1 MTHSKII
8 LKINDANFQGICTS
22 CCIVKDEQTLIALI
36 YEPKT
41 LSETMNEQSYYE
53 TMYILRP
60 DIAED
65 EVTSHIDKYNKLLK
79 DFGGTILDSQMRGK
93 RRLAYQIAKHREG
106 IYVQLS
112 HQGDGQH
119 IFKIEKA
126 MRLSE
131 DVIRYMTV
139 KQEGPLP
146 TPRPSTKSSTQADDK
161 DNAETKVESMEN
173 KPVDS
178 TDSSTAGKDDTE
190 TKENTES

>member
-1 MTHSKII
+1 M
-8 LKINDANFQGICTS
+8 NDQ
-22 CCIVKDEQTLIALI
+22 
-36 YEPKT
+36 
-41 LSETMNEQSYYE
+41 QSYYE

-65 EVTSHIDKYNKLLK
+65 EVTNHIDKYNKLLEE
-79 DFGGTILDSQMRGK
+79 FGGKILDSQMRGK

-146 TPRPSTKSSTQADDK
+146 TPRPSNKSTSQG
-161 DNAETKVESMEN
+161 EN
-173 KPVDS
+173 
-178 TDSSTAGKDDTE
+178 
-190 TKENTES
+190 

>member
-1 MTHSKII
+1 
-8 LKINDANFQGICTS
+8 
-22 CCIVKDEQTLIALI
+22 
-36 YEPKT
+36 
-41 LSETMNEQSYYE
+41 MNNQQSYYE

-65 EVTSHIDKYNKLLK
+65 EVNNHIDKYNKLLEE
-79 DFGGTILDSQMRGK
+79 FGGTILDSQMRGK

-146 TPRPSTKSSTQADDK
+146 TPRTSNKSTSQSENN
-161 DNAETKVESMEN
+161 DNPETKVESKEK
-173 KPVDS
+173 KPVSSVD
-178 TDSSTAGKDDTE
+178 TSTARKDNTE
-190 TKENTES
+190 TSENGES

>member
-1 MTHSKII
+1 M
-8 LKINDANFQGICTS
+8 NDQ
-22 CCIVKDEQTLIALI
+22 
-36 YEPKT
+36 
-41 LSETMNEQSYYE
+41 QSYYE

-65 EVTSHIDKYNKLLK
+65 EVTNHIDKYNKLLEE
-79 DFGGTILDSQMRGK
+79 FGGTILDSQMRGK

-139 KQEGPLP
+139 KQDGPLP
-146 TPRPSTKSSTQADDK
+146 TPRPSRKSASQSEKK
-161 DNAETKVESMEN
+161 DSPDSE
-173 KPVDS
+173 VDS
-178 TDSSTAGKDDTE
+178 KEKQPIASGETSSSGKDDAE
-190 TKENTES
+190 TKENAES

>member
-1 MTHSKII
+1 M
-8 LKINDANFQGICTS
+8 NDQ
-22 CCIVKDEQTLIALI
+22 Q
-36 YEPKT
+36 P
-41 LSETMNEQSYYE
+41 YYE

-65 EVTSHIDKYNKLLK
+65 KVTNHIEKYNKLLEE
-79 DFGGTILDSQMRGK
+79 FGGIILDSQMRGK

-146 TPRPSTKSSTQADDK
+146 TPRPSNKISSQ
-161 DNAETKVESMEN
+161 S
-173 KPVDS
+173 
-178 TDSSTAGKDDTE
+178 
-190 TKENTES
+190 ENTDNPDSKIESEKKQTVTNGDASTSGKEENEIKGNEKP

>member
-1 MTHSKII
+1 M
-8 LKINDANFQGICTS
+8 NDQ
-22 CCIVKDEQTLIALI
+22 
-36 YEPKT
+36 
-41 LSETMNEQSYYE
+41 QSYYE

-65 EVTSHIDKYNKLLK
+65 EVTNHIDKYNKLLEE
-79 DFGGTILDSQMRGK
+79 FGGTILDSQMSGK
-93 RRLAYQIAKHREG
+93 RRLAYQISKHREG

-146 TPRPSTKSSTQADDK
+146 TPRPSNTNSSKT
-161 DNAETKVESMEN
+161 EN
-173 KPVDS
+173 KDDPS
-178 TDSSTAGKDDTE
+178 TNKESKEKQPATVSDASTIVKDDTE
-190 TKENTES
+190 TKDKPES

>member
-1 MTHSKII
+1 
-8 LKINDANFQGICTS
+8 
-22 CCIVKDEQTLIALI
+22 
-36 YEPKT
+36 
-41 LSETMNEQSYYE
+41 MNNQQSYYE

-65 EVTSHIDKYNKLLK
+65 EVNNHIDKYNKLLEE
-79 DFGGTILDSQMRGK
+79 FGGTILDSQMRGK

-119 IFKIEKA
+119 IFKIEKS

-146 TPRPSTKSSTQADDK
+146 TPRTSNKSTSQSEKK
-161 DNAETKVESMEN
+161 DNPETKVESKEK
-173 KPVDS
+173 KPVSSVD
-178 TDSSTAGKDDTE
+178 TSTARKDDTE
-190 TKENTES
+190 TSENGES

>member
-1 MTHSKII
+1 M
-8 LKINDANFQGICTS
+8 NDQ
-22 CCIVKDEQTLIALI
+22 
-36 YEPKT
+36 
-41 LSETMNEQSYYE
+41 QSYYE

-65 EVTSHIDKYNKLLK
+65 EVTNHIDKYNKLLEE
-79 DFGGTILDSQMRGK
+79 FGGIILDSQMRGK

-131 DVIRYMTV
+131 AVIRYMTV

-146 TPRPSTKSSTQADDK
+146 TPRPSTKSSTQADD
-161 DNAETKVESMEN
+161 NENSETKVESKE
-173 KPVDS
+173 KQTVVSADTS
-178 TDSSTAGKDDTE
+178 TSGKDDADA
-190 TKENTES
+190 KDKTES

>member
-1 MTHSKII
+1 MT
-8 LKINDANFQGICTS
+8 
-22 CCIVKDEQTLIALI
+22 EQ
-36 YEPKT
+36 
-41 LSETMNEQSYYE
+41 QSYYE

-65 EVTSHIDKYNKLLK
+65 EVNNHIDKYNKLLEE
-79 DFGGTILDSQMRGK
+79 FGGSILDSQMRGK

-112 HQGDGQH
+112 HQGNGQH

-146 TPRPSTKSSTQADDK
+146 KPKPSNKNAPQPENK
-161 DNAETKVESMEN
+161 DNPEAKV
-173 KPVDS
+173 
-178 TDSSTAGKDDTE
+178 E
-190 TKENTES
+190 TKEKEPVTSPKASTSEKADKEIKENSVS

>member
-1 MTHSKII
+1 
-8 LKINDANFQGICTS
+8 
-22 CCIVKDEQTLIALI
+22 
-36 YEPKT
+36 
-41 LSETMNEQSYYE
+41 MNNQQSYYE

-65 EVTSHIDKYNKLLK
+65 EVTNHIDKYNKLLK
-79 DFGGTILDSQMRGK
+79 EFGGNIIDSQMRGK

-119 IFKIEKA
+119 ISKIEKA

-146 TPRPSTKSSTQADDK
+146 TPRSSNKSTPQSDNKDTPEANIESKEKQPVASVDNST
-161 DNAETKVESMEN
+161 T
-173 KPVDS
+173 
-178 TDSSTAGKDDTE
+178 GKDDTE
-190 TKENTES
+190 TKENAES

>member
-1 MTHSKII
+1 
-8 LKINDANFQGICTS
+8 
-22 CCIVKDEQTLIALI
+22 
-36 YEPKT
+36 
-41 LSETMNEQSYYE
+41 MNEQQSYYE

-65 EVTSHIDKYNKLLK
+65 EVSNHIDKYNKLLEE
-79 DFGGTILDSQMRGK
+79 FGGTILDSQMRGK

-146 TPRPSTKSSTQADDK
+146 TPKPSNKNTSQSENKDDSDTKVKSIEKQSLSTTDVSTSGKEDVK
-161 DNAETKVESMEN
+161 TKENAET
-173 KPVDS
+173 
-178 TDSSTAGKDDTE
+178 
-190 TKENTES
+190 

>member
-1 MTHSKII
+1 M
-8 LKINDANFQGICTS
+8 NDQ
-22 CCIVKDEQTLIALI
+22 QT
-36 YEPKT
+36 
-41 LSETMNEQSYYE
+41 YYE

-65 EVTSHIDKYNKLLK
+65 EVTNHIDKYNKLLEE
-79 DFGGTILDSQMRGK
+79 FGGTILDSQMRGK

-146 TPRPSTKSSTQADDK
+146 TPRPSNKNISQSENK
-161 DNAETKVESMEN
+161 DNPDAKVESKE
-173 KPVDS
+173 KQPIVS
-178 TDSSTAGKDDTE
+178 TDISNSGKDDTE
-190 TKENTES
+190 TKKNTES

>member
-1 MTHSKII
+1 M
-8 LKINDANFQGICTS
+8 NDQQC
-22 CCIVKDEQTLIALI
+22 
-36 YEPKT
+36 
-41 LSETMNEQSYYE
+41 YYE

-65 EVTSHIDKYNKLLK
+65 EETNHIDKYNKLLEE
-79 DFGGTILDSQMRGK
+79 FGGTILDSQMRGK

-146 TPRPSTKSSTQADDK
+146 TPKSSNKTSTQAENK
-161 DNAETKVESMEN
+161 DNLETKDESKEN
-173 KPVDS
+173 KPATN
-178 TDSSTAGKDDTE
+178 TDTSTARKNDTE
-190 TKENTES
+190 IKENAES